1 VGTAGS
7 VQFNR
12 LVNQVLPTLQ
22 TIFYLKQLTR

>member
-1 VGTAGS
+1 